1 MTDRY
6 DVLIIGGGL
15 VGCGAAYYLGKRD
28 VRACVVERGDI
39 NRQASGCNAGSLH
52 FQLEHRLIEHGDALA
67 EQFAQ
72 VIPLNLL
79 AIEEWAGLERE
90 LNADLEVVLHG
101 GLMLAESERD
111 VALLEKK
118 FALEQKWDFP
128 TSLLSQSE
136 VRAEAPYLSKQIVA
150 AGYCPREGHA
160 NPRLVTLAYARA
172 AASRGADIRTGA
184 ELVAIDRDG
193 RGWRVEIVKGDARET
208 LYADAILNAAGAW
221 AGEAAQRVNLHMPIF
236 PVPLTM
242 NITEAREPMIGHFI
256 QHAGRRLS
264 MKQVRDGHILI
275 GGGWPS
281 RFQKTNGAIDIDK
294 TPSPVR
300 ANVLAN
306 LRAACAAV
314 PALADCSL
322 LRVWTGVTGVTP
334 DQLPILGETPQAPG
348 FYVAAGGSGFTLGP
362 VYARLIAELI
372 VDGKSSHRI
381 DIYSPARFSH
391 INNFMGC
398 AYGA

>member
-1 MTDRY
+1 MNRY
-6 DVLIIGGGL
+6 DVFIIGGGL
-15 VGCGAAYYLGKRD
+15 VGCGAAYYLGKRNI
-28 VRACVVERGDI
+28 RACVAERGDL
-39 NRQASGCNAGSLH
+39 NRQASGRNAGSLH
-52 FQLEHRLIEHGDALA
+52 FQLEHRLIEHGAAQA

-90 LNADLEVVLHG
+90 LNEDLEVVLHG
-101 GLMLAESERD
+101 GLMLAENDRD
-111 VALLEKK
+111 VSLLEKK
-118 FALEQKWDFP
+118 FALEQKWGLP
-128 TSLLSQSE
+128 TSLLSRSE
-136 VRAEAPYLSKQIVA
+136 VRAAAPYLSGSIVA

-172 AASRGADIRTGA
+172 AAACGADIKTQV
-184 ELVAIDRDG
+184 EVLSIVRDG
-193 RGWRVEIVKGDARET
+193 RGWAIEVKRGDGREII
-208 LYADAILNAAGAW
+208 YADAVLNAAGAW
-221 AGEAAQRVNLHMPIF
+221 AGEIARRVNLHMPIF

-242 NITEAREPMIGHFI
+242 NITEARGPLIGQFI

-264 MKQVRDGHILI
+264 MKQVRDGHVLI

-281 RFQKTNGAIDIDK
+281 RFHMTDGAVDFNK
-294 TPSPVR
+294 TPAPLQE
-300 ANVLAN
+300 NVLEN
-306 LRAACAAV
+306 LRIACAVV
-314 PALADCSL
+314 PELGDCHL

-334 DQLPILGETPQAPG
+334 DQLPILGETPEAPG

-372 VDGKSSHRI
+372 ADGRTSHKI
-381 DIYSPARFSH
+381 DIYSPERFSH

>member
-1 MTDRY
+1 MERH

-15 VGCGAAYYLGKRD
+15 VGCGAAYYLGKRG
-28 VRACVVERGDI
+28 VRACVLERGDI
-39 NRQASGCNAGSLH
+39 NRQASGRNAGSLH

-67 EQFAQ
+67 AQFAQ

-90 LNADLEVVLHG
+90 LDADLEIVLHG
-101 GLMLAESERD
+101 GLMLAETDRD

-118 FALEQKWDFP
+118 FALEQKWDLP
-128 TSLLSQSE
+128 TSLLSQSD
-136 VRAEAPYLSKQIVA
+136 VRAQAPYLDRRVVA
-150 AGYCPREGHA
+150 AGYCPQEGHA

-172 AASRGADIRTGA
+172 AALRGAEIRTGV
-184 ELVAIDRDG
+184 EVAAIAREG
-193 RGWRVEIVKGDARET
+193 RGWRVQTKRGGVTQI
-208 LYADAILNAAGAW
+208 LYADSILNAAGAW
-221 AGEAAQRVNLHMPIF
+221 AGDIARFANLHLPIF

-242 NITEAREPMIGHFI
+242 NITEARAPMISHFI
-256 QHAGRRLS
+256 QHAGRKLS

-281 RFQKTNGAIDIDK
+281 RFHKTRGAIDTDK
-294 TPSPVR
+294 TPYPVR
-300 ANVLAN
+300 ENVVDN
-306 LRAACAAV
+306 LRTACAVV
-314 PALADCSL
+314 PALADCHL
-322 LRVWTGVTGVTP
+322 LRVWTGATGVTP
-334 DQLPILGETPQAPG
+334 DQLPILGEVPEAPG

-372 VDGKSSHRI
+372 AGGAASHQI
-381 DIYSPARFSH
+381 DIYSPRRFSH
-391 INNFMGC
+391 INSFMGS